1 MTNNYEIESTFYY
14 FETYSANEI
23 SPKLFNSFLG
33 QEQNQPYSWPKF
45 H

>member
-1 MTNNYEIESTFYY
+1 MMNNCEIESTFYY
-14 FETYSANEI
+14 FETYSASEN

-33 QEQNQPYSWPKF
+33 QGQNQPYSLSKF